1 MKTFT
6 ERDFITY
13 PRQFKAYKWYKPIL
27 AGLLLLLFIPFRE
40 HLYILFLQK
49 SFLGGREICN
59 LDSQILH
66 IILEQ
71 GKAIL
76 GFLIFMEIFLTVL

>member
-27 AGLLLLLFIPFRE
+27 AGLLLLLFIIYADRKLHWFDE
-40 HLYILFLQK
+40 VKKDDVTAFNEK
-49 SFLGGREICN
+49 SR
-59 LDSQILH
+59 
-66 IILEQ
+66 
-71 GKAIL
+71 
-76 GFLIFMEIFLTVL
+76 